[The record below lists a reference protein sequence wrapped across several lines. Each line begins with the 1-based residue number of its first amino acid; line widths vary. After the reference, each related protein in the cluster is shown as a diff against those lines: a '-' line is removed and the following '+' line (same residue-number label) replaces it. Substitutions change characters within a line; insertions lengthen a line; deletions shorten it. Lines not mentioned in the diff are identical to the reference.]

1 MLIVRLYVCTIGIEW
16 FRNRSWYTFNDNE
29 QRGCHITVC
38 ARQWYVSEKVCYYLK
53 KRSLSNFVPFDN
65 W

>member
-29 QRGCHITVC
+29 QRGCHTVC